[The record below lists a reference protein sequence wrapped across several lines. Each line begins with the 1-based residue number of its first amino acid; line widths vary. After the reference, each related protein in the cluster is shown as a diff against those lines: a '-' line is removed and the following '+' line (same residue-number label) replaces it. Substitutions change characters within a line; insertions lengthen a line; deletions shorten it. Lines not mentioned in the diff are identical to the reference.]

1 MVFCWAVSWLLVK
14 LRVVE
19 VQEMPLETYTRYA
32 LCIAADLCHGSA
44 ALPKDSFRDA
54 PTSWH
59 ANEPERS
66 AQCGQQ
72 SASTSGPYCTAAA
85 RNHTIQ
91 CCGCVPGRCVVPIG
105 VLFAITLWM
114 GNAAYLH
121 LSVSFI
127 QMIKVCTQAAAAAVA
142 TPVAAAGSTSTGA
155 PADPKEQHQLRQ
167 RAAAGAPSTYV
178 QKQCSR
184 SDATLVG

>member
-1 MVFCWAVSWLLVK
+1 MQASLARGPYWSLRRPSTTCTESLVYRAHHLLCACRLNKYILAPTLGGFPYPLTLTSVHMVFCWAVSWLLVK

-44 ALPKDSFRDA
+44 ALPKDSLRDA

-72 SASTSGPYCTAAA
+72 SASTSGP
-85 RNHTIQ
+85 
-91 CCGCVPGRCVVPIG
+91 
-105 VLFAITLWM
+105 
-114 GNAAYLH
+114 
-121 LSVSFI
+121 
-127 QMIKVCTQAAAAAVA
+127 
-142 TPVAAAGSTSTGA
+142 
-155 PADPKEQHQLRQ
+155 
-167 RAAAGAPSTYV
+167 
-178 QKQCSR
+178 
-184 SDATLVG
+184 